1 MLFVKN
7 GKARKSMK
15 TKVKLFGIVSTA
27 MLLAWVLLTMLIGQ
41 PATAVLTATL
51 ASVSWN
57 SGVQ

>member
-1 MLFVKN
+1 
-7 GKARKSMK
+7 MK

-41 PATAVLTATL
+41 PATEVLTTTL

-57 SGVQ
+57 NGIQ

>member
-1 MLFVKN
+1 MLFIKI
-7 GKARKSMK
+7 GKAGEILK
-15 TKVKLFGIVSTA
+15 TNVKLFGIVSTA

-57 SGVQ
+57 NGIQ

>member
-1 MLFVKN
+1 
-7 GKARKSMK
+7 MK